1 MQVSHRWKAVPF
13 AALLAST
20 SFVSA
25 RADEKPRTL
34 QDFLG
39 QEHAALSQAHS
50 LASSPP
56 LPPGSSAADRFRF
69 WNRIAVDASGRDHTP
84 VGPGETRVYGEQLGP
99 GRSSRAMAIVH
110 IAIYDAVNS
119 ILGGYESYT
128 NIPKA
133 RPGASVDAAIAQ
145 AAHDTLTGVFKSQA
159 PLLGGLL
166 AEDLARIQ
174 ATPLAKARGIA
185 TGRAAAKQ
193 LQDANYYLGLVR
205 VRQSSS
211 RINPVG
217 GVRPGALRVLA
228 LRILLLSTLLRW
240 IALRRAACHDV
251 SFTSAFQPFR

>member
-119 ILGGYESYT
+119 ILGGYPQFLSFATEVKLSRER
-128 NIPKA
+128 IAKKEHVVLSAGEVQQMFLVCQPDGGG
-133 RPGASVDAAIAQ
+133 GAFRM
-145 AAHDTLTGVFKSQA
+145 L
-159 PLLGGLL
+159 P
-166 AEDLARIQ
+166 
-174 ATPLAKARGIA
+174 
-185 TGRAAAKQ
+185 GRAFRDRNPILQTVDVQGFNARCSPMQ
-193 LQDANYYLGLVR
+193 LNR
-205 VRQSSS
+205 
-211 RINPVG
+211 G
-217 GVRPGALRVLA
+217 GMKLPQHGTEAIIRGV
-228 LRILLLSTLLRW
+228 IST
-240 IALRRAACHDV
+240 IGEC
-251 SFTSAFQPFR
+251 FQ